1 MKTNPKHMKTQ
12 SDKLCMM
19 STKHDVWKLQKLL
32 YGFAVFQLVMDAGLS
47 VHFGAFEI
55 PEFQISSMFLCHSGA
70 ENMNVSTAGM

>member
-1 MKTNPKHMKTQ
+1 MKTKAKHMKTQ
-12 SDKLCMM
+12 SDKQCMM
-19 STKHDVWKLQKLL
+19 STKHDVWKLHKLL

-70 ENMNVSTAGM
+70 ENMNVSTTGM

>member
-1 MKTNPKHMKTQ
+1 MKTKAKHMKTQ
-12 SDKLCMM
+12 SDKQCMM

-32 YGFAVFQLVMDAGLS
+32 YGFAVFQLVMEAGLS

-70 ENMNVSTAGM
+70 ENLNVSTAGM